1 MNMAIARILARYLA
15 SALVTAGILAPD
27 FAAQIGADPDV
38 ILLLGAVIGAVAE
51 WAYARAKKNGGPT

>member
-1 MNMAIARILARYLA
+1 MNMAIARILARYLS

-38 ILLLGAVIGAVAE
+38 ILLLGAGVGVVAE